1 MSAANLKPAKQSSS
15 RAIQILNF
23 VVLLVTSWCVMTFT
37 HETGHVLGGW
47 IGGGSLQQADLLP
60 WHLPYSLFEP
70 DPHPL
75 LTLWCGPL
83 LGVAVPVGIAL
94 IVRRHGMW
102 FVAHFCL
109 LANGTYLATAWIA
122 GDSYL
127 DTTKLLEHG
136 AWPVSISLY
145 CTLTIGVGYLGFRWA
160 CVELFRNAAKPRV
173 VISNSVN

>member
-1 MSAANLKPAKQSSS
+1 MTATNAESARQSASRGIQVLNLA
-15 RAIQILNF
+15 
-23 VVLLVTSWCVMTFT
+23 VLLVTSWCVMTFT

-47 IGGGSLQQADLLP
+47 IGGGQLQQADLLP

-83 LGVAVPVGIAL
+83 LGVAVPLSLAL
-94 IVRRHGMW
+94 VVRRHWMW
-102 FVAHFCL
+102 FIAHFCL
-109 LANGTYLATAWIA
+109 LANGAYLATAWFA

-136 AWPVSISLY
+136 AWPVTIILY
-145 CTLTIGVGYLGFRWA
+145 CTLTIGVGYVGFRRA
-160 CVELFRNAAKPRV
+160 CVELFSVKVRQG
-173 VISNSVN
+173 SNERT